1 MQQKLLIFKSLIR
14 SIRSSSVQ
22 FVLFGPI
29 QSIMSTKVIFG
40 SFGLILSTSV
50 QFSPIINPLWLY
62 SVHIGSILFTMVLF
76 GLCYPLWSYLVHFV
90 HFSPI
95 WSFCPLWFHSV
106 NFGPIQS
113 TLLLFGPVCPRQS
126 YSGPLLS
133 NLYTSVQ
140 FGPIQSSLFSSVLF
154 GPFGPYLRLT

>member
-50 QFSPIINPLWLY
+50 QFSPIINTLWLY
-62 SVHIGSILFTMVLF
+62 SVHIGSILITMVLF

-126 YSGPLLS
+126 YSVPFYPICILRS
-133 NLYTSVQ
+133 NLVPFNPVCSVQ
-140 FGPIQSSLFSSVLF
+140 SYSVHLVH
-154 GPFGPYLRLT
+154 T